1 MLQRIQSVYLTVA
14 FAALIAIYFFPIAS
28 FTSDFVYYKLS
39 LTHMHKISDQS
50 ADVAATVSNN
60 MVLPLG
66 IFNGLITLTVL
77 IAVFLFKNRRF
88 QSKIVKLGILMNVI
102 LVGLIFFVF
111 SPLIGRTLNAEVDY
125 SSDAGIYFTLISL
138 LMLIL
143 ANRGIIKDEKLV
155 RAADRLR

>member
-1 MLQRIQSVYLTVA
+1 MLQRIQSVYLSVA

-28 FTSDFVYYKLS
+28 FTSDFVYYKYY
-39 LTHMHKISDQS
+39 LTHMLKIADQS
-50 ADVAATVSNN
+50 ADVAATVNNN
-60 MVLPLG
+60 MILPLG
-66 IFNGLITLTVL
+66 IFNGLIALTVL
-77 IAVFLFKNRRF
+77 VAVFLFKNRRF

-111 SPLIGRTLNAEVDY
+111 APLIGRTLGAAVDY
-125 SSDAGIYFTLISL
+125 SGDAGIYFTLISL